1 MKQRITKYDKCL
13 LVCLQNS
20 GILLVHRSMH
30 RFGKGY
36 LEFTKTLYRGQQG
49 GCYHPG

>member
-1 MKQRITKYDKCL
+1 MKQRITEYDKCL
-13 LVCLQNS
+13 LGILQS
-20 GILLVHRSMH
+20 PGILLVHKRMH

-49 GCYHPG
+49 GCYQPG